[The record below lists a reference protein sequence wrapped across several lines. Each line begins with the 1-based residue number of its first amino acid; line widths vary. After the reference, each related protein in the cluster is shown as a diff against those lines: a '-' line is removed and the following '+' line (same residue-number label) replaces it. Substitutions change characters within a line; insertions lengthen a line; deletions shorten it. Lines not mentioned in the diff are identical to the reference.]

1 MVMNDLPLR
10 IGVSQNFL
18 HADPERALFKGKTLQ
33 YIEERMALSIFRAG
47 GVPLPL
53 PDLKDELGAR
63 AVIAQVHGLVLA
75 GGADVSPLSYGEEPL
90 DPRWAGDPVRDAYEQ
105 RLVHE
110 AIRQRLPV
118 LGLCRGIQLINVAL
132 GGSLWQDIETQRPDS
147 LVHRD
152 WHRYDELGHAIDVD
166 PESWIGRVHGRAG
179 EARTLEVNSIHH
191 QGLRRLADGLKET
204 AWAPDGVI
212 EAVEWIDEA
221 RWVVGVQ
228 WHPEWLE
235 PEHVASGGPSEGR
248 AAGSILFDAF
258 LEACR
263 ERQTRP

>member
-1 MVMNDLPLR
+1 MTDLPLR

-75 GGADVSPLSYGEEPL
+75 GGADVSPQSYGEEPL
-90 DPRWAGDPVRDAYEQ
+90 QPSWAGDPVRDAYET

-118 LGLCRGIQLINVAL
+118 LGLCRGIQLVNVAL
-132 GGSLWQDIETQRPDS
+132 GGTLWQDLATQREHS

-152 WHRYDELGHAIDVD
+152 WHRYDELGHAARVD
-166 PESWIGRVHGRAG
+166 ADSWIGRVYGG
-179 EARTLEVNSIHH
+179 TTTLEVNSIHH
-191 QGLRRLADGLKET
+191 QGLREVAACLRET
-204 AWAPDGVI
+204 AWAPDGVV
-212 EAVEWIDEA
+212 EAVERIDDE

-235 PEHVASGGPSEGR
+235 PEHLVEGGIAQGR
-248 AAGSILFDAF
+248 ADGSLIFDAF
-258 LEACR
+258 VQACR
-263 ERQTRP
+263 ERARAR